1 MKRKRARTY
10 RAPNFSSATIPT
22 AIAAKQAAIWA
33 LRMANSDI
41 RNSLISQHPHCFLE
55 ITAPYLRWSQTAFRK
70 YLSFHDSQDDIQSTE
85 LEELSPQAAWKILID
100 ENDDRHQQ
108 AFIDC
113 WQYKRATLMQVFR
126 VSLRALEKEAI
137 AACDPVME
145 NVQMLQHLLG
155 FSDCEAKLLH
165 ILAVASQ
172 NTAVRAILEH
182 TNVKNA
188 TDAVSIFAFLIGED
202 ELLVRAA
209 LKENG
214 PLKELRFVTMDAF
227 PGSLH
232 EAIHL
237 QEWCAPCFSEPHA
250 SVADMARNFLEP
262 AHESSLGERD
272 FPHLKEDFDAL
283 TRYLAGVLKAKSKG
297 VNILIY
303 GRPGTGKTEF
313 SKVLADSIGARLYEV
328 ANRFENGEPIA
339 SEHRLS
345 YLKLSERVLANRQR
359 ALILFDEIEDVFP
372 VSRELGYLPKGHV
385 ASSKAWMNRTL
396 ETNQVPV
403 IWVSNRVDQID
414 PAYLRRFSY
423 HLEVRTPP
431 ARVRQRIAERYL
443 AGTPVSEKFVQQI
456 ASNSEL
462 TPALMESA
470 AKVVNLSGVSDTDG
484 AERLA
489 SRVIRQCQAVM
500 GQVGSGAQRPL
511 MTGYS
516 LDYLNLDSRYSISQI
531 VSALRQR
538 PSGSLCFYGLPGTG
552 KTALAEHIAETLG
565 RPLLAKRASDLLSK
579 WLGDSERNIAS
590 MFREAA
596 SEQAVLLLDE
606 ADSFLRNREQ
616 AERSW
621 EVSLVNELLQ
631 QMEHFDG
638 VFICATNLFEQI
650 DPAALRR
657 FAFKIAFK
665 ALEPA
670 QRLGLFVQEALAGD
684 EHRMTSKLRERLN
697 RLNSLVP
704 GDFAVVKRQAA
715 LLGLLL
721 EPEDF
726 LRELE
731 EECQVKPS
739 SQSRAIGFV

>member
-1 MKRKRARTY
+1 MKRKRARSY
-10 RAPNFSSATIPT
+10 HRNLSSATIPT
-22 AIAAKQAAIWA
+22 SLAAKQAASWA
-33 LRMANSDI
+33 MRMASSDI
-41 RNSLISQHPHCFLE
+41 RNSLISQHTHFFLE
-55 ITAPYLRWSQTAFRK
+55 ITAPYLLWSQATFRK
-70 YLSFHDSQDDIQSTE
+70 YLTFYDSHDDVQSAE
-85 LEELSPQAAWKILID
+85 PEELSPQAAWNVLID
-100 ENDDRHQQ
+100 ENDVRYQQ

-126 VSLRALEKEAI
+126 ASLRVLDKETI
-137 AACDPVME
+137 AANDPVME

-172 NTAVRAILEH
+172 NTAVRRALEH
-182 TNVKNA
+182 TSVENA
-188 TDAVSIFAFLIGED
+188 TDAVSIFAFLIDED

-209 LKENG
+209 LKENR
-214 PLKELRFVTMDAF
+214 PLKELRCVTMDAF
-227 PGSLH
+227 PGSLQ

-250 SVADMARNFLEP
+250 SVAEMARNFLEP
-262 AHESSLGERD
+262 AHESNLGEHD
-272 FPHLKEDFDAL
+272 FPHLEEDFDAL
-283 TRYLAGVLKAKSKG
+283 TQYLAGVLKVKSKG

-313 SKVLADSIGARLYEV
+313 SMVLADSIGARLYEV

-372 VSRELGYLPKGHV
+372 VSREPGYLPKGHA

-423 HLEVRTPP
+423 HLEIRTPP
-431 ARVRQRIAERYL
+431 IRIRQRIAERYL
-443 AGTPVSEKFVQQI
+443 AGTPVSEKFVQQL

-462 TPALMESA
+462 TPAQMESA
-470 AKVVNLSGVSDTDG
+470 AKVVNLCGVSDTDG

-500 GQVGSGAQRPL
+500 GQVGSGARRPL

-516 LDYLNLDSRYSISQI
+516 LEYLNLDSRYEISQI

-538 PSGSLCFYGLPGTG
+538 PNGSLCFYGLPGTG
-552 KTALAEHIAETLG
+552 KTALAEHIAEALG

-579 WLGDSERNIAS
+579 WLGDSEQNIAA

-665 ALEPA
+665 AMRPE
-670 QRLGLFVQEALAGD
+670 QRMHMFVQESLAGD
-684 EHRMTSKLRERLN
+684 EHRMTQSLRERLY
-697 RLNSLVP
+697 RLDNLVP
-704 GDFAVVKRQAA
+704 GDFAVVKRQGR
-715 LLGLLL
+715 LLGMLP

-726 LRELE
+726 LSELE
-731 EECQVKPS
+731 AECQVKPTI
-739 SQSRAIGFV
+739 QSRAIGFV